1 MDQTRLQK
9 LLSEKGYSVTRQRLL
24 VFNKLRGAEEPVTVT
39 HLATSLHDIDKASVY
54 RTVELFEKI
63 GIIHRVWSGFKSKI
77 ELSDEFSAH
86 HHHFTCL
93 DCGKTIG
100 LESEVLENNLREFE
114 TEHGFKLTQHSVELS
129 GYCRACLAVK

>member
-1 MDQTRLQK
+1 MDKTRLQK
-9 LLSEKGYSVTRQRLL
+9 LLQDKGYSITRQRLL
-24 VFNKLRGAEEPVTVT
+24 VFTTLRAASEPITITQLTKQLTNV
-39 HLATSLHDIDKASVY
+39 DKASVY

-93 DCGKTIG
+93 TCNRTIG
-100 LESEVLENNLREFE
+100 LESEALENNLKEFE
-114 TEHGFKLTQHSVELS
+114 TEHNFKLTQHSVELS
-129 GYCRACLAVK
+129 GYCQSCLATK